1 LTYILEG
8 IYNFVGFSIWEGCE
22 MARKTREEAMETR
35 ERLLESA
42 LEIMSEKP
50 FSKVSMNEIAEKI
63 GLSKGAVY
71 WHFKNKDD
79 LLINLVEA
87 ICVEGKGD
95 LGTREADF
103 DSWNDL
109 RRYFCDEMKRSIEND
124 RYKRLSMLMQ
134 RKVEWPGNVQEKIF
148 SLGRAWDRTE
158 RNMVENVLE
167 KMRIGGA
174 IRGDVRTDEIA
185 ALITA
190 IFRGL
195 MISQFLGFFS
205 MDIEKQAN
213 FIFDSF
219 SEQLRPEKADIKK
232 EKVR

>member
-1 LTYILEG
+1 
-8 IYNFVGFSIWEGCE
+8 

-35 ERLLESA
+35 EKLLESA
-42 LEIMSEKP
+42 LEVMSEKP
-50 FSKVSMNEIAEKI
+50 FSKVSMNEIAERI

-87 ICVEGKGD
+87 ICGEGKDD
-95 LGTREADF
+95 LGARGADF

-109 RRYFCDEMKRSIEND
+109 RLYFCGEMKKSIAND

-134 RKVEWPGNVQEKIF
+134 RKVEWPRDVQERIF
-148 SLGRAWDRTE
+148 SLGRAWDKTE
-158 RNMVENVLE
+158 RNMVENVMG
-167 KMRIGGA
+167 KMLAGGA
-174 IRGDVRTDEIA
+174 VREDVRTDEIA

-205 MDIEKQAN
+205 MDIEKQVS

-219 SEQLRPEKADIKK
+219 SEQLRPGKADI
-232 EKVR
+232 